1 MGAPLSEEKQQQF
14 REMAVESQARIVFRY
29 LKDEYRSNT
38 GCYEDGRYKEYYSTE
53 SLREAIFSSRKTTKQ
68 SNRDY
73 GMVLEATILLERRGL
88 VVRDC
93 PYPLDTKGAKNSYMV
108 YLTSIGIKS
117 DFHDSVLLL
126 VDKPEEIV
134 REVEQKVGELD
145 DIVRQYYLE
154 SLRAFQ
160 EGLYISSV
168 ICLGAASERSILW
181 LAESIESYCDKY
193 QEPIQKNR
201 RNISDLT
208 KYLSGSMIDDIFPDD
223 ETFKREMRTRLTL
236 LGSLYR
242 ENRNEAGHP
251 KTVDQ
256 SWLGED
262 QEILLIHFRRYI
274 TTICEAVERLK
285 GD

>member
-53 SLREAIFSSRKTTKQ
+53 SLREAIFFSRKTTKQ

-201 RNISDLT
+201 RYISDLT